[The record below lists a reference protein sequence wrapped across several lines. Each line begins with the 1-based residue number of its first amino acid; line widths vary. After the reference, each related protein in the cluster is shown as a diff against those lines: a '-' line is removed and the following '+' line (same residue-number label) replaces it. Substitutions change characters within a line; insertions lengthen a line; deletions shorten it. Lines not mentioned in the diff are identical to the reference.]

1 MLKYVLTFLFAL
13 LISGYYNY
21 RTQPEIPV
29 SRRWLL
35 FALRFVSLSILLTL
49 LLNPIL
55 YYTRHKQL
63 VPQIILLED
72 NSESMSLRHGNSD
85 KSSQLK
91 PLANKL
97 IKRFQEAGYEVIS
110 HSFAD
115 GLDGDK
121 NSSLLAKTLDSLA
134 KNKELTNP
142 EGIILVS
149 DGWLRDESLAAVTRL
164 GSPFY
169 VLADS
174 SSIPVPDL
182 EVSSVR
188 SNRYA
193 YRGEPNTIRAEFL
206 SRNFNGSAT
215 ARLMIGNRIIST
227 QTIKLENGKVS
238 SLDFNHRFNQ
248 TGFYPWKVELAP
260 LNSESRLSNN
270 SYPGAIEVLADKER
284 ILLISDK
291 PAWDNK
297 FTLDAIA
304 ANPRWEATSY
314 QNRDGR
320 LFNGETQVNRLAAEN
335 LAAMIIINNGN
346 LKLDNATANFINSN
360 FNKGIGLLYQGLPVP
375 ELASSLPM
383 LRSNVLTSYQ
393 GFVNP
398 TAQASGY
405 PMLSSLAAGAKDV
418 PPLDYYYVSASP
430 GAEVLATIN
439 NPQNSP
445 AIAVKST
452 GGGRSLAFATLNLW
466 RWQLLS
472 GEEGY
477 NKLISSCLTW
487 LGNKS
492 TGSYSAIYNNSYF
505 RGEEIKIRLRSED
518 EIRQSKL
525 DANPRIRILDKDNK
539 EVQADYMNR
548 DGDEYSFAAA
558 LKEPGTYS
566 FEISDKESGQ
576 STKGR
581 FELSESSLESRDFGY
596 NLPLL
601 SWLASETNGKLIY
614 PSILESFSP
623 LPAKPQEEVSRR
635 EVALYKKWYILSLFI
650 LTFCMELYFRR
661 RWGLL

>member
-1 MLKYVLTFLFAL
+1 MLKYVLTVLFAL

-21 RTQPEIPV
+21 RSQPEIPV

-35 FALRFVSLSILLTL
+35 FVLRFVSLSILLTL

-55 YYTRHKQL
+55 YYTLHREKT
-63 VPQIILLED
+63 PQIILLQD
-72 NSESMSLRHGNSD
+72 TSESMNLIHGKTAKAAN
-85 KSSQLK
+85 LK
-91 PLANKL
+91 PLSERLA
-97 IKRFQEAGYEVIS
+97 KRFQDAGYEVS
-110 HSFAD
+110 SFAFAG
-115 GLDGDK
+115 GLEGK
-121 NSSLLAKTLDSLA
+121 KSSTLLAKTLDDLA
-134 KNKELTNP
+134 SAKKLNNP
-142 EGIILVS
+142 EGIILAS
-149 DGWLRDESLAAVTRL
+149 DGWLRDESLATVSRL

-169 VLADS
+169 ILADS
-174 SSIPVPDL
+174 TNIPVPDL
-182 EVSSVR
+182 EVTSVR

-193 YRGEPNTIRAEFL
+193 YRGEPNTIRAEFV
-206 SRNFNGSAT
+206 SRDYSGSAT
-215 ARLMIGNRIIST
+215 ARLLIGDKPIST
-227 QTIKLENGKVS
+227 QAVKLEDGRASTV
-238 SLDFNHRFNQ
+238 DFTHRFNQ
-248 TGFYPWKVELAP
+248 TGFYKWRVELSP
-260 LNSESRLSNN
+260 LGNESRLSNN
-270 SYPGAIEVLADKER
+270 SFPGAIEVLADKER

-375 ELASSLPM
+375 ELASSLPL

-548 DGDEYSFAAA
+548 DGDEYSFAVD

>member
-1 MLKYVLTFLFAL
+1 MLKYVLTVLFAL

-21 RTQPEIPV
+21 RSQPEIPV

-55 YYTRHKQL
+55 YYTLHREKT
-63 VPQIILLED
+63 PQIILLQD
-72 NSESMSLRHGNSD
+72 TSESMNLIHGKTAKAAN
-85 KSSQLK
+85 LK
-91 PLANKL
+91 PLSERLA
-97 IKRFQEAGYEVIS
+97 KRFQDAGYEVS
-110 HSFAD
+110 SFAFAG
-115 GLDGDK
+115 GLEGK
-121 NSSLLAKTLDSLA
+121 KSSTLLAKTLDDLA
-134 KNKELTNP
+134 SAKKLNNP
-142 EGIILVS
+142 EGIILAS
-149 DGWLRDESLAAVTRL
+149 DGWLRDESLATVSRL

-169 VLADS
+169 ILADS
-174 SSIPVPDL
+174 TNIPVPDL
-182 EVSSVR
+182 EVTSVR

-193 YRGEPNTIRAEFL
+193 YRGEPNTIRAEFV
-206 SRNFNGSAT
+206 SRDYSGSAT
-215 ARLMIGNRIIST
+215 ARLLIGDKPIST
-227 QTIKLENGKVS
+227 QAVKLEDGRASTV
-238 SLDFNHRFNQ
+238 DFTHRFNQ
-248 TGFYPWKVELAP
+248 TGFYKWRVELSP
-260 LNSESRLSNN
+260 LGNESRLSNN
-270 SYPGAIEVLADKER
+270 SFPGAIEVLADKER

-375 ELASSLPM
+375 ELASSLPL

-548 DGDEYSFAAA
+548 DGDEYSFAVD